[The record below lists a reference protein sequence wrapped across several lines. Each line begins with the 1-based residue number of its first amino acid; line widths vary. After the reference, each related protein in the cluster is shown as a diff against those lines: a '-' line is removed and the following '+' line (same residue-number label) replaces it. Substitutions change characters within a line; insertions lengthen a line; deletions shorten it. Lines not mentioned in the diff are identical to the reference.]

1 MQVSGRTSVTV
12 INKKNI
18 ATSDFDADALST
30 TTLGEPI
37 INFGDLSTSGDLAN
51 FQFAP
56 PTWRLAQGGSRRD
69 SARPGGAG
77 GRTRYAGSR
86 MI

>member
-56 PTWRLAQGGSRRD
+56 T
-69 SARPGGAG
+69 
-77 GRTRYAGSR
+77 T
-86 MI
+86 